1 MTYDVVV
8 AGAGAA
14 GLMAAIFAARGGAK
28 VAALDGAPR
37 LGAKILIAGGGRC
50 NVTHDIVRSEDFNG
64 SRNAIAKVLRTF
76 TVEETI
82 RFFGDLGV
90 ELKREETG
98 KLFPVTDRARTVLD
112 ALTNAA
118 REAGAELITNARVES
133 VRAGFVVETQMRTL
147 STANLILATGG
158 RSVPKTGSDGH
169 GYELARTLGHSV
181 TETFPALVPLVIG
194 DEHWLKELS
203 GTAAEAEMMV
213 TSGTGRVIARDRGS
227 LLLTHFG
234 LSGPLALDLSR
245 HWIAARRDDP
255 HAKLLLN
262 FLPGVRFEQC
272 DEMLLEAA
280 RVNPR
285 ATIASTLRGQ
295 VPERV
300 LTRVSE
306 PVPIAKITREVR
318 REAIRTLTS
327 LEVPVSRD
335 RGFDYAEVTAGGVP
349 LTEIDLASMESRK
362 CPELFLCGEIL
373 DVDGKIGG
381 YNFQWAWASGRLA
394 GMAAAGQAG
403 VS

>member
-1 MTYDVVV
+1 MTYDVVI

-50 NVTHDIVRSEDFNG
+50 NVTHDIVRPEDFNG

-82 RFFGDLGV
+82 HFFGDLGV
-90 ELKREETG
+90 VLKREETG

-118 REAGAELITNARVES
+118 REAGAELFTNARVES
-133 VRAGFVVETQMRTL
+133 VRAGFVVETPSRTL
-147 STANLILATGG
+147 SAARLILATGG

-169 GYELARTLGHSV
+169 GYELVRSLGHTVS
-181 TETFPALVPLVIG
+181 ETFPALVPLVIRE
-194 DEHWLKELS
+194 EHWLKELS

-213 TSGTGRVIARDRGS
+213 TTATGRVIARDRGS

-255 HAKLLLN
+255 QSKLLLN

-272 DEMLLEAA
+272 EEMLLDAA
-280 RVNPR
+280 DLNPR
-285 ATIASTLRGQ
+285 ATIASALRGQ

-300 LTRVSE
+300 LARVSE
-306 PVPIAKITREVR
+306 SIPIAKMTREAR
-318 REAIRTLTS
+318 REAIRMLTS

-362 CPELFLCGEIL
+362 CPGLYLCGEIL

-394 GMAAAGQAG
+394 GMAAAG
-403 VS
+403 VNC